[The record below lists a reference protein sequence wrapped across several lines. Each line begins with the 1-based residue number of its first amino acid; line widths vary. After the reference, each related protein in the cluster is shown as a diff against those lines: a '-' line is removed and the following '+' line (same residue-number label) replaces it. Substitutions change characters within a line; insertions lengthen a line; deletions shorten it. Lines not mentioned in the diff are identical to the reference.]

1 MLFGAQIGWCQRMN
15 LTVRLPRG
23 SVGVCALASW
33 VIAVACVASPVLADF
48 AEGRVAYDAKDY
60 NAAHAEFRKAAEQGH
75 TGAQYFLGE
84 MYRRGRGVE
93 RNRMEAVSWY
103 RKAADQGNARAQF
116 RLGLMYRRGHGVD
129 KDSAEGARWYRKA
142 AEQGHAMAQYNLG
155 HVYRSGQGVPRN
167 MVEAY
172 MWYSLFAA
180 QRPNDQRNW
189 VLGDMEEYMTPMEV
203 VEAKERAKNRQPG
216 SGK

>member
-1 MLFGAQIGWCQRMN
+1 MLF
-15 LTVRLPRG
+15 RLPVETNEDKCNG
-23 SVGVCALASW
+23 FHVLAGLVAIIVCACAANPALAGF
-33 VIAVACVASPVLADF
+33 VD
-48 AEGRVAYDAKDY
+48 GRSAYYAKDY
-60 NAAHAEFRKAAEQGH
+60 RTAHQEFREAADKGH
-75 TGAQYFLGE
+75 AAAQYFLGQ

-93 RNRMEAVSWY
+93 RDRVEAVRWY
-103 RKAADQGNARAQF
+103 RKAADQGHARSQF

-142 AEQGHAMAQYNLG
+142 AEQGHAMARYNLG

-189 VLGDMEEYMTPMEV
+189 VLGDMEEYMTPMQV
-203 VEAKERAKNRQPG
+203 VEAKERAKNWQPG